1 VFLFYNKDLN
11 SLSAVRSGVCPM
23 HPSCSAYSREAFTK
37 HGLLKGWWMTFDRVL
52 RCGRDE
58 MKPAPYTLVHGRWK
72 AYDPVS
78 HNDHWWYELER

>member
-1 VFLFYNKDLN
+1 
-11 SLSAVRSGVCPM
+11 M